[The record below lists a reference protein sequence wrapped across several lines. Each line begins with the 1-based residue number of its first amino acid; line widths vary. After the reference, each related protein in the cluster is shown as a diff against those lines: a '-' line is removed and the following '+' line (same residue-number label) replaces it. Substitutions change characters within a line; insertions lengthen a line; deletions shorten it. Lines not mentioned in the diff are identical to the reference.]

1 MSYFHTKKFTD
12 KLNLSRKIIPLID
25 HEELGGVLKYIDFMI
40 KNNFQ
45 IFEYTLR
52 RDNSIKHLKEIRKT
66 FPKIVL
72 GAGSILEK
80 KTITKLEKFK
90 IDFYVSPG
98 SIKDLNLKYK
108 NYLPGVLTPTEIL
121 MFQKYE
127 VLKLFPSNSIEIIN
141 YLKTINGPFPKIKF
155 IPTGGVNIENYKK
168 ILSLPNVIGVA
179 GSFLFPLNSKNQIDF
194 VKLNK
199 ILTNI

>member
-1 MSYFHTKKFTD
+1 MSYFLTKKFTD

-25 HEELGGVLKYIDFMI
+25 HEDLGDVLKYIEFMI
-40 KNNFQ
+40 KNNFY

-52 RDNSIKHLKEIRKT
+52 RNNSIKHLKEIRKT

-80 KTITKLEKFK
+80 KTISNLEKFN
-90 IDFYVSPG
+90 IDIYARPG
-98 SIKDLNLKYK
+98 SIKGINLKYK

-121 MFQKYE
+121 MFQKYD

-155 IPTGGVNIENYKK
+155 IPTGGVNIKNYKK

-179 GSFLFPLNSKNQIDF
+179 GSFLFPLNSKNLIDF
-194 VKLNK
+194 VKLNR
-199 ILTNI
+199 ILKNI